1 MSKIFENW
9 QKWSIVGKIR
19 IFVINHPVSV
29 GNVDLKK
36 LFDIDLR
43 FCDYLG

>member
-9 QKWSIVGKIR
+9 QKWPIFGKIR
-19 IFVINHPVSV
+19 IFAINHPVSMC
-29 GNVDLKK
+29 NVDLKK